1 MNKLKEEALARI
13 KDPKVRE
20 HYRAQFEMEE
30 ELESEGLRTGGI
42 FETHGV
48 PSSGFVTTPIEDPS
62 GTEERQAPSRAGVW
76 LVALVILLVIAAIFW
91 GTTR

>member
-30 ELESEGLRTGGI
+30 ELEREGIRTGGI

-48 PSSGFVTTPIEDPS
+48 PSSGFITGPVEEPIV
-62 GTEERQAPSRAGVW
+62 APEPQRSLGPGIW
-76 LVALVILLVIAAIFW
+76 VAIFIFLVIAAIFW